1 MSKCPVDH
9 QQIINTLAKMN
20 KIFELPWTPIY
31 TQSGALAGDDAG
43 GAAAAPN
50 TDDMSPLAYWSLA
63 ATIIFTI
70 VVYCFEGNLDARQR
84 ASYLK
89 TTFPKQLEATVAK
102 IDADRA
108 SKPKKK
114 VESKKSDDGKEGEK
128 KKNIDDTK
136 PLLEQLQ
143 NKFKNSQAYG
153 LDKINF
159 GMFSATYDT
168 IESVAFLL
176 LGFFPYIWDQS
187 VMIGET
193 WFGWTNDDEIKV
205 TLVFVFLITIVGTI
219 TSLPF
224 ELYSTF
230 MIEKKHG
237 FNKQT
242 MGLFF
247 SDKAKSLVLTC
258 VIGGP
263 FISLLLKIIKV
274 RYRKTYLPQHVPST
288 I

>member
-1 MSKCPVDH
+1 M
-9 QQIINTLAKMN
+9 
-20 KIFELPWTPIY
+20 FELPWKPLY
-31 TQSGALAGDDAG
+31 TQSGALGDD
-43 GAAAAPN
+43 GASTSP
-50 TDDMSPLAYWSLA
+50 TDGEATSPLAYWSLA
-63 ATIIFTI
+63 ATIFFT
-70 VVYCFEGNLDARQR
+70 VFVYFFEGSLDGRQR

-89 TTFPKQLEATVAK
+89 TTFPKQLETTVAK

-108 SKPKKK
+108 SKKKDD
-114 VESKKSDDGKEGEK
+114 KKSENKSDNDKKE
-128 KKNIDDTK
+128 IDDSK

-143 NKFKNSQAYG
+143 NKFKSSQAYG

-176 LGFFPYIWDQS
+176 LGFLPYLWDQS
-187 VMIGET
+187 VTIGES
-193 WFGWTNDDEIKV
+193 WFGWTTEDEIKIS
-205 TLVFVFLITIVGTI
+205 LVFLLLVTIVGTI

-230 MIEKKHG
+230 QIERKHG

-263 FISLLLKIIKV
+263 FTALLLKIIKV
-274 RYRKTYLPQHVPST
+274 SNVSVKYIHKNSIQPINTSCHLNT
-288 I
+288 